1 MEHEMFSLQGSVYCS
16 FPLQVSYGIIF
27 HWTTSKEE
35 KCRKLLCFF
44 SGPVGLTFSSLRNFC
59 TRYKPPGLTNAV
71 RGGDEVK
78 ICKNCWNAATMEEKN
93 EKTFESTKKHFFT
106 KFLGS
111 KVLQSIWCKFLAHC
125 DRRKMETEGQTALEY
140 CSVVFPANPI
150 RFSYPSSGLSPKFH
164 Q

>member
-35 KCRKLLCFF
+35 KCRKIWCFF
-44 SGPVGLTFSSLRNFC
+44 FRGPVGLTFSSLRNFC

-78 ICKNCWNAATMEEKN
+78 ICKNCWNVAAIEKKRKN
-93 EKTFESTKKHFFT
+93 IEYIWVNKKFHFFT

-111 KVLQSIWCKFLAHC
+111 KVLQSIRCNYLAHC
-125 DRRKMETEGQTALEY
+125 NRQKMETEGQTAVEY
-140 CSVVFPANPI
+140 CSNRVVFPC
-150 RFSYPSSGLSPKFH
+150 
-164 Q
+164 

>member
-1 MEHEMFSLQGSVYCS
+1 MRC
-16 FPLQVSYGIIF
+16 FPCKAQYTAVFLYRYHMVSSS
-27 HWTTSKEE
+27 TEPLPR
-35 KCRKLLCFF
+35 RKNAENFCVFF

-78 ICKNCWNAATMEEKN
+78 ICKNCCNAATMEEKN

-111 KVLQSIWCKFLAHC
+111 KVLQSIWCNYLAHC

-140 CSVVFPANPI
+140 CSNRVVFPANPI

>member
-35 KCRKLLCFF
+35 KCRKIWCFF
-44 SGPVGLTFSSLRNFC
+44 FRGPVGLTFSSLRNFC

-78 ICKNCWNAATMEEKN
+78 ICKNCWNVAAIEKN
-93 EKTFESTKKHFFT
+93 EKTLSIFESTKN
-106 KFLGS
+106 
-111 KVLQSIWCKFLAHC
+111 SISSPNFWGPRCFKAY
-125 DRRKMETEGQTALEY
+125 DATTWPIVIVKRWRRKGKRQWNT
-140 CSVVFPANPI
+140 VPI
-150 RFSYPSSGLSPKFH
+150 V
-164 Q
+164 